1 MHGHACCTPAAHI
14 AVGLGVR
21 MGHVGAHGWPSTCR
35 WGCAGGALQVASVAL
50 LTMLRHATASH
61 SRPPPPVDPPPSFCP
76 AAHSPASQ
84 QPPPRSGA
92 RGAPMQTRRPSAR
105 PRQPG
110 DAAAPIRRRAES
122 WHLPIR
128 PPKQGEARARRGT
141 SSTPLPCAPAPPCRV
156 PSPPHQ
162 RSGRAR
168 RARPPARPPPARRT
182 WGHPPRR
189 PRVQTHDWPL
199 TARPRACFWTCRAPW
214 SRPSCPQSP
223 GHREPATDISRTAA
237 KETGK

>member
-105 PRQPG
+105 PQTTWRCSSPHPTARRVVAPPHTTAQAGRSSCPSRNVLHAPPLRAGPAMPRPVPPTPAQRQGATGTTTSAPSPG
-110 DAAAPIRRRAES
+110 PAHVGASTSTAPRPNLRLATHSTPPGLLLNVPRPVVTAS
-122 WHLPIR
+122 L
-128 PPKQGEARARRGT
+128 PPK
-141 SSTPLPCAPAPPCRV
+141 PYV
-156 PSPPHQ
+156 P
-162 RSGRAR
+162 
-168 RARPPARPPPARRT
+168 
-182 WGHPPRR
+182 
-189 PRVQTHDWPL
+189 
-199 TARPRACFWTCRAPW
+199 
-214 SRPSCPQSP
+214 
-223 GHREPATDISRTAA
+223 
-237 KETGK
+237 